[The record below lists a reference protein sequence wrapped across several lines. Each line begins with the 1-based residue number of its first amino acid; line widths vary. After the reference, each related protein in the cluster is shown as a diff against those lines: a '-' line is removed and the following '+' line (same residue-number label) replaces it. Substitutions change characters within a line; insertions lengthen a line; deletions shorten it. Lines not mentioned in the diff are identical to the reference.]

1 MSRSRIAKATPRVGL
16 VRNAQSTV
24 WGFSA
29 LLAALLFA
37 AALVACSDSSKKATT
52 AAPTI
57 SVAFSTTSAPPTS
70 LLTSA
75 TAEFAAVVTND
86 SFNDGVTWAVT
97 CSANGTD
104 ACGIFNGPGSGSD
117 INIKY
122 TAPAVAPTPA
132 TVTVTATS
140 VTDTSKSISATINIT
155 SPISVGTINTG
166 GATGLLVNATLS
178 LSVVVSNDPK
188 NQGVTWSCLPAGTC
202 GTFNPATTASGAT
215 TTYTAPAT
223 IPADNGMVTL
233 IATSVTDT
241 TMSSVAS
248 ITVGVISVIFN
259 PSLPGSIAPGATASF
274 AAVVSNDSAN
284 RGITWAVTCGSAGAC
299 GTLSVTTTASGSPT
313 MYTAPAAAPAGG
325 TVMVTATSV
334 TDPTKSAQ
342 ASIVIGVPSLA
353 DGTYVFALSGL
364 QNPTGQPY
372 FVAGVFVVSG
382 GAITGGEQDYHGNP
396 QPPTF
401 SGIATDLI
409 SSSGGDIATSVDG
422 NVTITL
428 ATCNGTDCTS
438 ADANVGVKGVET
450 LDASAVSPT
459 RLLVTEFDKS
469 ATASGTVDL
478 QTSAAAPSQ
487 GYAFEIQGIDLN
499 AFPVTIGGIVN
510 VDSPGTISGT
520 GSVFDIN
527 DGAYEDNGF
536 TYELSNQP
544 FAASTVSAPDS
555 SGRVVFNLVPAG
567 SKPAPFSLAGYIIDS
582 THMKLV
588 ETSDALGAVM
598 GGIALGQGT
607 NTGNFATLFVP
618 GTSFVFSAGGK
629 DTTNNFTNAVFQ
641 AAGVLTANTDGTV
654 SGTLNYND
662 LNEISPQSPIAFTGT
677 YTLDPTGRMTLTN
690 LTDGGGVFTFPSWE
704 YYLTGSG
711 AGTVGTMVSMDPT
724 DVLSGLCFQ
733 QTGSPFSA
741 SSFSGTYVMN
751 ATGADPQSEAE
762 LDAVGPV
769 TAGSSGSFA
778 GTVDLNWLFHTGAA
792 PDLTVSGTFTASSS
806 GAFTGT
812 ITGLDVNSPTNND
825 AFTYYIIDTTK
836 VVAIETDSNQLT
848 LVYFEIQQ

>member
-1 MSRSRIAKATPRVGL
+1 
-16 VRNAQSTV
+16 
-24 WGFSA
+24 
-29 LLAALLFA
+29 
-37 AALVACSDSSKKATT
+37 
-52 AAPTI
+52 
-57 SVAFSTTSAPPTS
+57 
-70 LLTSA
+70 
-75 TAEFAAVVTND
+75 
-86 SFNDGVTWAVT
+86 
-97 CSANGTD
+97 
-104 ACGIFNGPGSGSD
+104 
-117 INIKY
+117 
-122 TAPAVAPTPA
+122 
-132 TVTVTATS
+132 
-140 VTDTSKSISATINIT
+140 
-155 SPISVGTINTG
+155 
-166 GATGLLVNATLS
+166 
-178 LSVVVSNDPK
+178 
-188 NQGVTWSCLPAGTC
+188 
-202 GTFNPATTASGAT
+202 
-215 TTYTAPAT
+215 
-223 IPADNGMVTL
+223 
-233 IATSVTDT
+233 
-241 TMSSVAS
+241 
-248 ITVGVISVIFN
+248 
-259 PSLPGSIAPGATASF
+259 
-274 AAVVSNDSAN
+274 
-284 RGITWAVTCGSAGAC
+284 
-299 GTLSVTTTASGSPT
+299 
-313 MYTAPAAAPAGG
+313 
-325 TVMVTATSV
+325 
-334 TDPTKSAQ
+334 
-342 ASIVIGVPSLA
+342 
-353 DGTYVFALSGL
+353 
-364 QNPTGQPY
+364 
-372 FVAGVFVVSG
+372 
-382 GAITGGEQDYHGNP
+382 
-396 QPPTF
+396 
-401 SGIATDLI
+401 
-409 SSSGGDIATSVDG
+409 
-422 NVTITL
+422 
-428 ATCNGTDCTS
+428 
-438 ADANVGVKGVET
+438 
-450 LDASAVSPT
+450 
-459 RLLVTEFDKS
+459 
-469 ATASGTVDL
+469 
-478 QTSAAAPSQ
+478 
-487 GYAFEIQGIDLN
+487 
-499 AFPVTIGGIVN
+499 
-510 VDSPGTISGT
+510 
-520 GSVFDIN
+520 
-527 DGAYEDNGF
+527 
-536 TYELSNQP
+536 
-544 FAASTVSAPDS
+544 
-555 SGRVVFNLVPAG
+555 VFNLVPAG

-778 GTVDLNWLFHTGAA
+778 GTVDLNWLFHTGAV